1 MNKWLY
7 TLRRAFMATP
17 LLLACTTSHVHTHQK
32 PAAPPPTPLLPI
44 KTDQDAWRTQ
54 KPPAGTA
61 GDLAYPV
68 PERDT
73 LSNGLAVLCLHRNTG
88 PEALSIIVKNGA
100 EQTQVGKSG
109 AAALLARLLSE
120 STRKRG
126 AIQLAEATEMLGST
140 LTSMSQRDSVGLAL
154 DTLAADVE
162 SGVALL
168 GEAIRDPAWSGS
180 DFERVRTQWL
190 DDLKAER
197 QSPHSL
203 AALVALRALFGAQR
217 GAPVNGS
224 TPDVA
229 ALKLPTLHDWYNRLI
244 HPGDTALV
252 AVGPADCDRV
262 RHAAKD
268 TFGSWRPAATTPA
281 PVDYHVSPAPRRVIL
296 IDRKD
301 SVQSALFVVQP
312 LAKRL
317 ESGHE
322 ARVLLNE
329 IIGGLFT
336 SRINQN
342 LREAHAYTYGAHS
355 MMVAHRNFG
364 LFVVQTSVRTD
375 ATAPALNELFN
386 EIDAL
391 SKSPIAKPIVA
402 AELERARADA
412 VNRLG
417 AHLESNRLIARDLET
432 LFVQGLG
439 DSYYSK
445 FVQTFSAV
453 NLDALT
459 HESQRLDS
467 HSMLVVIVGD
477 RAAIEEQIV
486 AAGYQVVPPDPAW
499 LE

>member
-1 MNKWLY
+1 MHKWLHP
-7 TLRRAFMATP
+7 LSRALMATP
-17 LLLACTTSHVHTHQK
+17 LLLACATDHIHSHQK
-32 PAAPPPTPLLPI
+32 PTAPPPTPLLPI
-44 KTDQDAWRTQ
+44 HADHDAWRAQ
-54 KPPAGTA
+54 KPAAGA
-61 GDLAYPV
+61 PGDLSYPV
-68 PERDT
+68 PEQST
-73 LSNGLAVLCLHRNTG
+73 LSNGLTVLCLHRNTG
-88 PEALSIIVKNGA
+88 SEALSLIVKNGA

-120 STRKRG
+120 STRKRSP
-126 AIQLAEATEMLGST
+126 IQLAEAAEMLGST
-140 LTSMSQRDSVGLAL
+140 LTSMSQRDSIGLGL
-154 DTLAADVE
+154 DTLAPDVE

-168 GEAIRDPAWSGS
+168 AEALRDPAWSNS
-180 DFERVRTQWL
+180 DFERVRAQWL

-203 AALVALRALFGAQR
+203 AALVALRALFGAQG

-229 ALKLPTLHDWYNRLI
+229 ALKLATLHDWYNRFVR
-244 HPGDTALV
+244 PGDTALV
-252 AVGPADCDRV
+252 AVGPADCDRI
-262 RHAAKD
+262 RRSAKE
-268 TFGSWRPAATTPA
+268 TLGSWRPAASTPIT
-281 PVDYHVSPAPRRVIL
+281 VDYHVSPAPRRVIL

-301 SVQSALFVVQP
+301 SVQSALFVAQP
-312 LAKRL
+312 SAKRL

-386 EIDAL
+386 EIDA
-391 SKSPIAKPIVA
+391 IAKPPITKPIA
-402 AELERARADA
+402 EAELERARADS

-417 AHLESNRLIARDLET
+417 AHLESNRLVAHDLET
-432 LFVQGLG
+432 QFVQGLS
-439 DSYYSK
+439 DHYYSK
-445 FVQTFSAV
+445 FVQTYSSV
-453 NLDALT
+453 SLEALT

-477 RAAIEEQIV
+477 RAAIEKPIAE
-486 AAGYQVVPPDPAW
+486 AGYQVVSPDPAW